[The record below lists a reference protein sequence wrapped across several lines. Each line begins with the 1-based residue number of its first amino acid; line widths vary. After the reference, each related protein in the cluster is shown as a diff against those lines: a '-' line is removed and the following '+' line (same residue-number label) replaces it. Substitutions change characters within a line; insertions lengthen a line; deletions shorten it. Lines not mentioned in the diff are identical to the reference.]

1 MPTAAKFGLRRLCT
15 EFRQFA
21 RVPGL
26 CSVAVRIFESSAEVA
41 KEIMR
46 YKEEQKKKELSSVY
60 GRDGETEMLAAEVI
74 SSRRR
79 SSGGRGIESGA
90 FRWA

>member
-1 MPTAAKFGLRRLCT
+1 MAIGSTCEGQALPTTAKFGLRRLCA

-26 CSVAVRIFESSAEVA
+26 CSLAVRIFESSAEVA

-60 GRDGETEMLAAEVI
+60 GGDGETEMFM
-74 SSRRR
+74 SR
-79 SSGGRGIESGA
+79 
-90 FRWA
+90 